1 MAKNL
6 PKYKC
11 QICNFYY
18 SKWAGQCTECGA
30 WSSIEKDDSF
40 SSGSIKK
47 VFSGKKGNAIEL
59 LSLTSLEDKPIRFTT
74 GISEFDRVL
83 GGGLVSASAILLSGD
98 PGIGK
103 STLLLQVGTAIA
115 EKGKNVIYISGEE
128 ATAQIK
134 LRAHRLGKERSSLKI
149 AAETNL
155 RDILTTLDMHKVDLL
170 ILDSIQTIYADHIE
184 SGPGSVGQVRT
195 CVLDLTNFAKKKGI
209 AIIFVGHVTKDGQ
222 IAGPKLV
229 EHMVDTVVH
238 FEGERGMHFR
248 IIRAVKNRFGAS
260 DEIGV
265 FEMTDRGLKEVS
277 NPSEI
282 FLSER
287 NAKNNGS
294 VVFSAVEGTRPVL
307 VEFQALVAPSSLGT
321 PRRNVVG
328 WDSSRLSMVIAILD
342 ARCGKSFIGK
352 DVYLNVAGGMRILEP
367 AADLAVAAALLS
379 AAGDIT
385 LPTNIVVFG
394 ELSLSGALRQV
405 HQPDVRIKEAKKLG
419 FKSILL
425 PSDSKVMDHSDIE
438 LIKFQNILD
447 FINCNNK
454 ISQ

>member
-1 MAKNL
+1 
-6 PKYKC
+6 
-11 QICNFYY
+11 
-18 SKWAGQCTECGA
+18 
-30 WSSIEKDDSF
+30 
-40 SSGSIKK
+40 
-47 VFSGKKGNAIEL
+47 
-59 LSLTSLEDKPIRFTT
+59 
-74 GISEFDRVL
+74 
-83 GGGLVSASAILLSGD
+83 
-98 PGIGK
+98 
-103 STLLLQVGTAIA
+103 
-115 EKGKNVIYISGEE
+115 
-128 ATAQIK
+128 
-134 LRAHRLGKERSSLKI
+134 
-149 AAETNL
+149 
-155 RDILTTLDMHKVDLL
+155 
-170 ILDSIQTIYADHIE
+170 
-184 SGPGSVGQVRT
+184 
-195 CVLDLTNFAKKKGI
+195 
-209 AIIFVGHVTKDGQ
+209 
-222 IAGPKLV
+222 
-229 EHMVDTVVH
+229 
-238 FEGERGMHFR
+238 
-248 IIRAVKNRFGAS
+248 
-260 DEIGV
+260 
-265 FEMTDRGLKEVS
+265 MTDRGLKEVS

-342 ARCGKSFIGK
+342 ARCGKSFTGR

-425 PSDSKVMDHSDIE
+425 PSDSKIIHHSDIE